1 MERKHLAPIIS
12 RPTFFLIDSD
22 SRQSTILRALDCAN
36 ATYVTFVNKQ
46 EIFMT
51 DPGSVVAVYNSHTDA
66 EQAVA
71 KLSAASFDITKISII
86 GKDYH
91 TEENVVGYYTAGDR
105 MKSWGGMG
113 AFWGGIWG
121 LLFGAGFFLIPGIG
135 PVLVAGPFLAALIGA
150 LESAVI
156 VGSLSA
162 VAAGL
167 VSLGIPKDSAVKYE
181 ADIKADKFVLVVHG
195 TPDELQRARAI
206 LTGTSPVSMEEHA
219 AA

>member
-1 MERKHLAPIIS
+1 MTWIPANNQQTQQ
-12 RPTFFLIDSD
+12 PTNPTIGDAMNDS
-22 SRQSTILRALDCAN
+22 SN
-36 ATYVTFVNKQ
+36 
-46 EIFMT
+46 
-51 DPGSVVAVYNSHTDA
+51 VVAVYNSHTEA

-91 TEENVVGYYTAGDR
+91 TEEKVVGYYSTSDR
-105 MKSWGGMG
+105 MKSWGGLG

-150 LESAVI
+150 LESAVV
-156 VGSLSA
+156 VGGLSA

-167 VSLGIPKDSAVKYE
+167 VSLGVSKENAVKYE
-181 ADIKADKFVLVVHG
+181 AEIKADKFVLIVNG
-195 TPDELQRARAI
+195 PMEELERARAI
-206 LTGTSPVSMEEHA
+206 LAGTSPIRVETHQA